1 MNENEKA
8 LQEQLANLQQQ
19 LAEIK
24 KNTAPKP
31 PRDYFVLK
39 LLGGIVGT
47 LLLITLLWY
56 LWACFWPLP
65 DDDSVRKA
73 GEEAHE
79 AWEELYRFRGT
90 YEPHDDPSC
99 SVCHPSTWRY
109 EVRKIR
115 GQAP

>member
-8 LQEQLANLQQQ
+8 LQDQLADLQQQ

-24 KNTAPKP
+24 KNTTPKP
-31 PRDYFVLK
+31 PRDYFALK

-79 AWEELYRFRGT
+79 ALEDLSRFT
-90 YEPHDDPSC
+90 NISHPHDSPTC
-99 SVCHPSTWRY
+99 SICHPSTWRY